1 MGRGRKSRPDDNV
14 VNGILLVDK
23 PAGMTSHDVVHKI
36 RKTHKL
42 SKVGHGGTLDP
53 QATGLLVLLLGRGTK
68 SSDQIMRGDKTYEG
82 TLVLGVS
89 TDSQDADGEVIEE
102 RDPSGV
108 SREDV
113 DRIVMGWDGEFEQIP
128 PMVSAIKKG
137 GVPLYKLARQGKTIE
152 REPRQVRLYDPA
164 LIAFDHPSATFSVSC
179 GKGTYVRT
187 LAHDLGEEL
196 GCGAHLSALR
206 RTRSGDYSIEGAAEL
221 ATLLEL
227 DLDAFTAHVLPVPD
241 APPQDN

>member
-1 MGRGRKSRPDDNV
+1 MGRKQRPDANV

-36 RKTHKL
+36 RKGHNL

-82 TLVLGVS
+82 TLVLGVT
-89 TDSQDADGEVIEE
+89 TDSQDADGEVVEE
-102 RDPSGV
+102 RDAAGV

-113 DRIVMGWDGEFEQIP
+113 EKIVMAWDGEIEQIP

-152 REPRQVRLYDPA
+152 REPRLVRLYDPE
-164 LIAFDHPSATFSVSC
+164 LLSFEHPEASFSVSC

-187 LAHDLGEEL
+187 LAHDLGEAL

-206 RTRSGDYSIEGAAEL
+206 RTRSGDYSIDGATEL
-221 ATLLEL
+221 QTLLDA
-227 DLDAFTAHVLPVPD
+227 DLETFTTHVLPVPD
-241 APPQDN
+241 APPKDT